1 MMNITAIKSTNYK
14 HNVYFSARFSE
25 KEIIQQVETLIRDKA
40 SPVIMK
46 NLEYFQDMRKGA
58 DIPEVRKSQIN
69 QWIDDKLFEVEAFF
83 KEREESVLRREY
95 VKSKEKHTI
104 GGDLRKGI
112 KKTVKTVK
120 SIFGSPEKEPR
131 LALPHQSEPED
142 VSFFRKFS
150 DLFYSYRGL
159 KPRVVE
165 TPATEE
171 TLEELLRKFDME
183 HLGISPQAYKEAEE
197 LRPRLLLDVPAQKPA
212 VKETPAIK
220 YQPGDPRTL
229 LGIEEGE
236 AKKLRSQ
243 FETYKT
249 KYWDEEW
256 YALHK
261 EEYRALEAKIRKY
274 NISVVDK
281 KVFSENPLEQITE
294 KHKYIQEILGRA
306 EYNEASYYDALLMF
320 EKYGTREEYRDV
332 GTSTLSQIKTALP
345 KNPTEKTVN
354 KVMDIYEK
362 YGKFYM
368 DGDELGLSDGL
379 SYMTIIAKK
388 DVIKT
393 EEQLKRALNKGKNI
407 IWNND
412 AIYDLHYALTKAQ
425 NAPMKESQSVKNVID
440 QFYETAYANRTAYKD
455 HLDIKMMEESWDIK
469 RD

>member
-1 MMNITAIKSTNYK
+1 MWCKKRKKEAKRMQIDVMKNSVSKAIGTLEPKIEPSPISSAPIGAAKVDTFEKEEPTKNKNKIIIWGVIAAAILTAICIITRRKPKATASELSNAPKATPKSEPHPPKTTPA
-14 HNVYFSARFSE
+14 SA
-25 KEIIQQVETLIRDKA
+25 
-40 SPVIMK
+40 
-46 NLEYFQDMRKGA
+46 
-58 DIPEVRKSQIN
+58 
-69 QWIDDKLFEVEAFF
+69 
-83 KEREESVLRREY
+83 
-95 VKSKEKHTI
+95 
-104 GGDLRKGI
+104 
-112 KKTVKTVK
+112 
-120 SIFGSPEKEPR
+120 PEKP
-131 LALPHQSEPED
+131 
-142 VSFFRKFS
+142 KI
-150 DLFYSYRGL
+150 
-159 KPRVVE
+159 
-165 TPATEE
+165 
-171 TLEELLRKFDME
+171 TLEKN
-183 HLGISPQAYKEAEE
+183 
-197 LRPRLLLDVPAQKPA
+197 
-212 VKETPAIK
+212 
-220 YQPGDPRTL
+220 GDPRTL